1 MEEEF
6 AKMQRNL
13 FSKLAQQRESGG
25 DQGAGSRQETQKTL
39 ESLRSQIE
47 LLKQVVEKQQQEK
60 IMFSLKYKQI
70 FSVL

>member
-1 MEEEF
+1 MEDEF

-13 FSKLAQQRESGG
+13 FTKLAQKREGG
-25 DQGAGSRQETQKTL
+25 GESGAGSKHETQKTL

-47 LLKQVVEKQQQEK
+47 LLKRVVEKQQEEK
-60 IMFSLKYKQI
+60 MMFSVKYKQI